1 MELQDLNKLKF
12 GDQVIYNDHVCEVY
26 GLCGPMPNEDPY
38 YNNKATVTL
47 WSYGLIT
54 VTLDEV
60 EPYKE

>member
-12 GDQVIYNDHVCEVY
+12 GDQVIYNNHVCEVY
-26 GLCGPMPNEDPY
+26 GPDEDPR
-38 YNNKATVTL
+38 YNDKATVTL
-47 WSYGLIT
+47 WNYGLIT

>member
-1 MELQDLNKLKF
+1 MELQDLNKLRF
-12 GDQVIYNDHVCEVY
+12 GDEVLYNNTICEVY
-26 GLCGPMPNEDPY
+26 GLCGPMPNTDPH
-38 YNNKATVTL
+38 YNDKATVTL